1 MKTAFHLPSVVNEDF
16 IRNLLWQHQEQHHQK
31 SNTNQQ
37 QQSIKQFISEGVS
50 KYTLQLSII
59 NYLRWKHEDFEL
71 SQ

>member
-1 MKTAFHLPSVVNEDF
+1 MAVDNVKTAFRLPSVVNEDF

-50 KYTLQLSII
+50 KYTQEKTCVEVS
-59 NYLRWKHEDFEL
+59 F
-71 SQ
+71 

>member
-1 MKTAFHLPSVVNEDF
+1 MKTAFDLPSVVNEDF

-50 KYTLQLSII
+50 KYTQEKTCVEVS
-59 NYLRWKHEDFEL
+59 F
-71 SQ
+71 

>member
-1 MKTAFHLPSVVNEDF
+1 MAADNMKTAFHLPSVVNEDF

-50 KYTLQLSII
+50 KYTQEKTCVEVS
-59 NYLRWKHEDFEL
+59 F
-71 SQ
+71 